1 MTVIEFLRTKTQAR
15 ELCVLRD
22 SGYIV
27 ATAWID
33 YEDLFAVTQR
43 IAKQEVKHDEWGTL
57 TIITE
62 HGDKLEIPCHY
73 IDF

>member
-1 MTVIEFLRTKTQAR
+1 MTVREFLMTKTHTR

-33 YEDLFAVTQR
+33 YEDLFAIPQR
-43 IAKQEVKHDEWGTL
+43 IAKQEVKKDKWGTL
-57 TIITE
+57 TIETE
-62 HGDKLEIPCHY
+62 HGDEVKIPCHY